1 MHSFSNEYAAGVYVY
16 LWSDVMAADI
26 AEAFLQSPGGL
37 YDEKE
42 AERWR
47 TTMLGVGSRVPAD
60 EAFRNFRGRDP
71 DPGALLRR
79 FGLEAPAAAPAPRDV
94 EPRR

>member
-1 MHSFSNEYAAGVYVY
+1 
-16 LWSDVMAADI
+16 MAADI

-37 YDEKE
+37 YDEKV

-47 TTMLGVGSRVPAD
+47 TTVLGNGSRVPAGD
-60 EAFRNFRGRDP
+60 AFRSFRGRDP
-71 DPGALLRR
+71 DPEALLRR
-79 FGLEAPAAAPAPRDV
+79 FGLEAPAAAPVPPHV